1 MFVWSEATCPVLC
14 TSVKKASITF
24 YAILNFW
31 CSEHTFCN
39 SSVIDHRIYWSFYME
54 FCRTHAGFLICES
67 QVQIL
72 LFFLLLDWSQN
83 VFDFFNFIIRA
94 SVCSQNDSSVLCTQ
108 TIRAVVPPTPP
119 LSKMVASS
127 PMLTPEL
134 CRLVLCCFP
143 CGFLEWS
150 AETDTG
156 ESVLTHKLKH
166 TPLTVLGC
174 TSRDL
179 IESQVGRR
187 AQC

>member
-83 VFDFFNFIIRA
+83 VFDFFILLLGLVFAPRMTAA
-94 SVCSQNDSSVLCTQ
+94 SCALRQYVQLCL
-108 TIRAVVPPTPP
+108 PP
-119 LSKMVASS
+119 L
-127 PMLTPEL
+127 P
-134 CRLVLCCFP
+134 FP
-143 CGFLEWS
+143 KWW
-150 AETDTG
+150 
-156 ESVLTHKLKH
+156 H
-166 TPLTVLGC
+166 P
-174 TSRDL
+174 
-179 IESQVGRR
+179 
-187 AQC
+187 AQCWPLNFVGLSFVVFRVGF